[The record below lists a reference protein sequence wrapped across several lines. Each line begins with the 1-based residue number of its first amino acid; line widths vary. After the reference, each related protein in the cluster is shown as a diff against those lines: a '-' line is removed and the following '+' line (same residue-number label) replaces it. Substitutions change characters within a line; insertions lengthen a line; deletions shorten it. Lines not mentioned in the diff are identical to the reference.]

1 MKGNSM
7 KQTILTALGLITAA
21 GFTLALIPQDADA
34 RAAAVVADDFEKLPM
49 TIELTGV
56 VRDFKAYNSSSN
68 PHPDFQQ
75 YNRGHTVGLV
85 ESYLDEDGKPVLRD
99 SRGQRVG
106 SQYRDRDGNNINPAM
121 YSSELGDSAGSLSD
135 QSGKSITSAESF
147 RSWFRDDPNYNLSDT
162 HDIVLE
168 RQPGTNKY
176 VFHMHDDNN
185 QAGIQGF
192 FPADGKLWN
201 DHNQQYG
208 HNYYLTFEL
217 ETEFVYQ
224 QDQDQTFTFVGDDD
238 VWVFVNG
245 ELVIDLGG
253 VHGAVSQTIDL
264 SRLGLEDGQKCT
276 LTLFFAERH
285 TTRSN
290 FRVETTLNLRTAELP
305 NTFNLYD

>member
-21 GFTLALIPQDADA
+21 GFTLALIPQEADA
-34 RAAAVVADDFEKLPM
+34 RAVVMDDPYEKLPAS
-49 TIELTGV
+49 IELTGV
-56 VRDFKAYNSSSN
+56 VRDFKAYNAGSN
-68 PHPDFQQ
+68 AHPDFQQ

-85 ESYLDEDGKPVLRD
+85 EDYLDDDGKPVLKD
-99 SRGQRVG
+99 KKGKRVR
-106 SQYRDRDGNNINPAM
+106 SQYRDKDGNNINPSL
-121 YSSELGDSAGSLSD
+121 YSPDLGDRAGSLSN
-135 QSGKSITSAESF
+135 QSGNSITSAESF
-147 RSWFRDDPNYNLSDT
+147 RSWFRDDPNYNLSMT

-176 VFHMHDDNN
+176 VFHLHDDNS

-201 DHNQQYG
+201 DHNNQYG
-208 HNYYLTFEL
+208 HNYFLTFEL

-224 QDQDQTFTFVGDDD
+224 AAQEQTFTFVGDDD
-238 VWVFVNG
+238 VWVYVNG

-264 SRLGLEDGQKCT
+264 KRLGLEDGQRCT
-276 LTLFFAERH
+276 LSLFFAERH

>member
-34 RAAAVVADDFEKLPM
+34 RATMAQEDQFAKLPM
-49 TIELTGV
+49 SIELTGV
-56 VRDFKAYNSSSN
+56 VRDFKAHGTTNG
-68 PHPDFQQ
+68 HPDFQR

-85 ESYLDEDGKPVLRD
+85 EDYLDDDGKPVLKD
-99 SRGQRVG
+99 TKGKRVG
-106 SQYRDRDGNNINPAM
+106 TQYRDRKGNNINPAM
-121 YSSELGDSAGSLSD
+121 FSSELGDRQGSLSN
-135 QSGKSITSAESF
+135 QSGASITSAESF
-147 RSWFRDDPNYNLSDT
+147 RSWFRDDPRYNLSMT
-162 HDIVLE
+162 HNIVLE

-176 VFHMHDDNN
+176 VFHQHDDDSK
-185 QAGIQGF
+185 AGIQGF

-217 ETEFVYQ
+217 ETEFIYQ
-224 QDQDQTFTFVGDDD
+224 EGQEQVFTFVGDDD
-238 VWVFVNG
+238 VWVFING

-264 SRLGLEDGQKCT
+264 SRLGLDDGQRCS
-276 LTLFFAERH
+276 LVLFFAERH

>member
-21 GFTLALIPQDADA
+21 GVTLALIPQNADA
-34 RAAAVVADDFEKLPM
+34 RAAVVMNDPFEKLPA

-56 VRDFKAYNSSSN
+56 VRDFKAHNASSN
-68 PHPDFQQ
+68 GHPDFQR
-75 YNRGHTVGLV
+75 YNRGHTVGLI
-85 ESYLDEDGKPVLRD
+85 EDYLDSDGKPVLKD
-99 SRGQRVG
+99 TRGQRVT
-106 SQYRDRDGNNINPAM
+106 SQFRDRNGNNINPAM
-121 YSSELGDSAGSLSD
+121 FSPELGDRAGSLSS
-135 QSGKSITSAESF
+135 QSGDSITSAESF
-147 RSWFRDDPNYNLSDT
+147 RSWFRDDPNYNLSMT
-162 HDIVLE
+162 HNIVLE

-176 VFHMHDDNN
+176 VFHQHDDPNK
-185 QAGIQGF
+185 AGIQGF

-201 DHNQQYG
+201 DHNAQLG

-224 QDQDQTFTFVGDDD
+224 ASQEQSFTFVGDDD
-238 VWVFVNG
+238 VWVFING

-264 SRLGLEDGQKCT
+264 KRLGLEDGQRCT